1 MKRKCFFVRKFYF
14 YNKIFLSSL
23 GKKTNKQTKHTSF
36 DMSCCNRTLKKEI
49 LAPPPTTDK
58 VLRTFMKRTLY
69 NYIKVINPVT
79 IL

>member
-1 MKRKCFFVRKFYF
+1 MKRKCFFVRKFIFITKYF
-14 YNKIFLSSL
+14 FQVWE
-23 GKKTNKQTKHTSF
+23 KKTNKQTKHTSF

>member
-1 MKRKCFFVRKFYF
+1 
-14 YNKIFLSSL
+14 
-23 GKKTNKQTKHTSF
+23 
-36 DMSCCNRTLKKEI
+36 MSCCNRTLKKEI